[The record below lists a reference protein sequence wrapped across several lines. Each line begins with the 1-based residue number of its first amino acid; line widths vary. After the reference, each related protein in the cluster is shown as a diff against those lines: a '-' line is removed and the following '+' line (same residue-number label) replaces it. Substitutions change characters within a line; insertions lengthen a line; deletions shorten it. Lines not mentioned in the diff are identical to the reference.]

1 MVIDLPTMQRIL
13 YKNFQDVRISAIQ
26 LYIQRLLRRNRVSA
40 GVNEYRVKNIITGE
54 YVTSMNEFE
63 TLMSTQDLTMSYHF
77 NSDRMSGDR
86 THPVL
91 VVLDNLQ
98 VELNPN
104 SPEDELFINNYGRL
118 VNRIAF
124 SLNYLSDGDEE
135 IPVKIFEVK
144 LV

>member
-1 MVIDLPTMQRIL
+1 MVIDLPTMQQIL

-40 GVNEYRVKNIITGE
+40 GVNEYRVKNIVTGE

-98 VELNPN
+98 VELNPD

-124 SLNYLSDGDEE
+124 SLNYLSDGDED

>member
-1 MVIDLPTMQRIL
+1 MVIDIPTMQQIL

-26 LYIQRLLRRNRVSA
+26 LYIQRLLRRNKIST
-40 GVNEYRVKNIITGE
+40 GINEFRIKNLVTGQ

-63 TLMSTQDLTMSYHF
+63 TLVSTQSLTMSYHF
-77 NSDRMSGDR
+77 NSDRMSGDH

-91 VVLDNLQ
+91 VVLDTLQ

-104 SPEDELFINNYGRL
+104 SNEDEIFINTYGRL

-124 SLNYLSDGDEE
+124 SLNYMSDSDLDL
-135 IPVKIFEVK
+135 PVKIFEVK

>member
-40 GVNEYRVKNIITGE
+40 GVNEYRVKNIVTGE

-98 VELNPN
+98 VELNPD

-124 SLNYLSDGDEE
+124 SLNYLSDGDED

>member
-1 MVIDLPTMQRIL
+1 MVIDIPTMQQIL

-77 NSDRMSGDR
+77 NSDRMSGDS

-91 VVLDNLQ
+91 VVLDTLQ

-104 SPEDELFINNYGRL
+104 SNEDEIFINTYGRL

-124 SLNYLSDGDEE
+124 SLNYMSDSDLDL
-135 IPVKIFEVK
+135 PVKIFEVK